1 MRFASLI
8 IGLTMMLGGV
18 ALAAEGDA
26 LTVSGDGVNVRARP
40 ELGAP
45 ILRQV
50 NHGEPAIELQRQG
63 EWVQVRLPDRD
74 TTGWIYGS
82 LVTTA
87 GGQPVAVPPAP
98 APAPAAPSQAA
109 PATAAPAVPAQPGS
123 GEGAGQAPPKEA
135 ALGNAGTSDAVTR
148 FRKSVTELNDRAV
161 AAAGVDLFTD
171 VAAVGDG
178 AVQVTTTDAWDVVP
192 EGGKQSFMNA
202 LFGRWL
208 EAAGSGQPLRV
219 EVVDEAGQV
228 LREQSGP

>member
-1 MRFASLI
+1 MRFASLVS
-8 IGLTMMLGGV
+8 GLMMMLGGV

-26 LTVSGDGVNVRARP
+26 LTVSGKGVNVRARP
-40 ELGAP
+40 ETGAP

-50 NHGEPAIELQRQG
+50 NQGEPAIELQRQG

-74 TTGWIYGS
+74 TTGWIHRS
-82 LVTTA
+82 LVTTE
-87 GGQPVAVPPAP
+87 GGRPAAA
-98 APAPAAPSQAA
+98 APAPAAAPAA
-109 PATAAPAVPAQPGS
+109 PSRPAPAAAATAGAGETQPG
-123 GEGAGQAPPKEA
+123 GPKVA
-135 ALGNAGTSDAVTR
+135 AVGSDAVAR

-161 AAAGVDLFTD
+161 AAAGVDLFID

-178 AVQVTTTDAWDVVP
+178 AVQVTATDAWNVVP

-202 LFGRWL
+202 LLGRWFQ
-208 EAAGSGQPLRV
+208 AAGSGQPVRV